1 MWTWRP
7 PSGRTDRDSIFRSRL
22 RILYTAGVNTSPR
35 GDALRQALESLV
47 PASTQIV
54 DVRSTLLKG
63 GFVAARV
70 MRHDVSIDR
79 ITAPISLVQKYTS
92 TREIAVTRQ
101 LLPLA
106 ETLPLP
112 RYRAHGVDDDG
123 EWLLVDFIP
132 GERRADSLDC
142 PPDVQ
147 ATLAA
152 VHTRFADHLTDRPD
166 LPLWNTALWLEML
179 DHVDAALATAPWPSQ
194 SGAQTR
200 LRDAVEQLR
209 QSAAV
214 PATLAALPATL
225 LHGDVHGGN
234 MIANPRDGRVYLFDW
249 GNARIGPAAID
260 VVNGCSSP
268 EAPQWVGYWEH
279 VRRWTGHQPHAAE
292 LRAAFRVG
300 RIAINVQYLPF
311 AIAHLGV
318 ARAEAMIDEALRSAR
333 PLP

>member
-1 MWTWRP
+1 
-7 PSGRTDRDSIFRSRL
+7 
-22 RILYTAGVNTSPR
+22 
-35 GDALRQALESLV
+35 
-47 PASTQIV
+47 
-54 DVRSTLLKG
+54 
-63 GFVAARV
+63 
-70 MRHDVSIDR
+70 MRHDVSIDG
-79 ITAPISLVQKYTS
+79 ITAPLCLVQKYTS
-92 TREIAVTRQ
+92 ISEIAVTRR

-132 GERRADSLDC
+132 GERRANALDC

-147 ATLAA
+147 VTLAA
-152 VHTRFADHLTDRPD
+152 VHTRFANHLTDLPG
-166 LPLWNTALWLEML
+166 LPLWNTAFWLEML
-179 DHVDAALATAPWPSQ
+179 DLVDTALATEPWPSQ
-194 SGAQTR
+194 SEVRTR

-234 MIANPRDGRVYLFDW
+234 MIVNPQDGRVYLFDW

-268 EAPQWVGYWEH
+268 EAEQWVGYWEH
-279 VRRWTGHQPHAAE
+279 IQRLTGHQPDAAD

-311 AIAHLGV
+311 AIAHLGL
-318 ARAEAMIDEALRSAR
+318 ARAEAMIAEALRSDR
-333 PLP
+333 ELS